1 MVATLVLMLHL
12 CENNPLIQLC
22 TCVLYLFSPA
32 WWENFY
38 LFKRFDSLL
47 LLKHLRRFKRKENK
61 KNSCQKPT
69 LSTTKSNSLTAHG
82 EMRGRWEDDMEQITQ
97 INQMTLAWFTNPFLN
112 HTHAQQIKT
121 LHVSKQRETNSARL
135 VSVICIVMFAVIPR
149 SLTGMLTLWK
159 TAKSDSNAD

>member
-22 TCVLYLFSPA
+22 TCVLYLFSQT

-69 LSTTKSNSLTAHG
+69 LSTTKSNLWLLTA
-82 EMRGRWEDDMEQITQ
+82 RWEDDTEQITQ

-121 LHVSKQRETNSARL
+121 LHVSKRRETNSARL